1 VGIADGDLPDHL
13 ETLGTSFDLERP
25 WDQLQGGRRAQP
37 MTQLKPEKAEAK
49 KQGNDQQQGEKQ
61 WQAEWQAVRKEWIW
75 RSVDAAAALGSA
87 PWHRQGDWHAQNLG
101 SGYQC
106 PAA

>member
-1 VGIADGDLPDHL
+1 
-13 ETLGTSFDLERP
+13 
-25 WDQLQGGRRAQP
+25 

-87 PWHRQGDWHAQNLG
+87 PWHRQGDWHAQNLC